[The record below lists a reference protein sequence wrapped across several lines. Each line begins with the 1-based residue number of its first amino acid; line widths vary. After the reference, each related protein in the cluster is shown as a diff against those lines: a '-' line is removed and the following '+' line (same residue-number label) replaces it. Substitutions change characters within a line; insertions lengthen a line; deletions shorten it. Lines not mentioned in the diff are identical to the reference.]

1 MMMIISQ
8 VQGPGTWS
16 FLSVDDSD
24 RDGWLAGDHTPHT
37 HGSCHGVNTVL
48 CPTQLI
54 VKGTE
59 YKH

>member
-1 MMMIISQ
+1 MIIISQ
-8 VQGPGTWS
+8 DQGRVQAPGA
-16 FLSVDDSD
+16 FSVLMIQ
-24 RDGWLAGDHTPHT
+24 RIIAGGDQTGHT